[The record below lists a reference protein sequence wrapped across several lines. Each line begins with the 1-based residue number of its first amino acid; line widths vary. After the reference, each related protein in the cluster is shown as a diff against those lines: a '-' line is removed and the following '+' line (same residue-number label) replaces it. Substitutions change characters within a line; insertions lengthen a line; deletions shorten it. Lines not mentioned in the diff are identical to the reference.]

1 MCNRGRKTVC
11 AKHRKNKKKCGE
23 KCILKPYFSAEK
35 MQEFDSVTTVYSTEN
50 MERMLQASDPDQRQ
64 AVVYSMLWVSSCYKE
79 DPRFGPRGR
88 GVIEELRSQERPNQ
102 QNPSSEIETLE
113 RNFGRE
119 QATPQNEIPVH
130 PAAGAATDGPDVG
143 IIERQQDPF
152 YAREFPDSSWIGEYY
167 R

>member
-79 DPRFGPRGR
+79 DPRFGPRGPTIGQKKKNRKYLRRTRSCVKR
-88 GVIEELRSQERPNQ
+88 GRRCVKRTRTCVEL
-102 QNPSSEIETLE
+102 
-113 RNFGRE
+113 
-119 QATPQNEIPVH
+119 
-130 PAAGAATDGPDVG
+130 
-143 IIERQQDPF
+143 
-152 YAREFPDSSWIGEYY
+152 
-167 R
+167 